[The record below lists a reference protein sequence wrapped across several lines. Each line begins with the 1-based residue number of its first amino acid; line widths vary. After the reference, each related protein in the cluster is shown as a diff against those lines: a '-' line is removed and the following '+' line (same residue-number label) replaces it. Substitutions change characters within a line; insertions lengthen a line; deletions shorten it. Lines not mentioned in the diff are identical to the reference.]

1 MMRKTFLTISASA
14 YILAG
19 CSNKAVETDTT
30 ALETAAT
37 QAQTPE
43 VDKTYLTNDP
53 GPGML
58 TPEILFSDASLSG
71 TSLRG
76 TKIAPDGSFVTV
88 LQGREDNV
96 NQQDLWAYDLESG
109 EGRLLVSS
117 TDILGAPE
125 ELSLEE
131 KNRRERRR
139 EYGSGIV
146 SYDWAGDSLL
156 LFPLG
161 GDIYLYDL
169 ETKEAR
175 QVTAT
180 KGFETDP
187 KVFGKGQYVAYIRE
201 NNLYVKDLKSGL
213 ERQLSDGATELVR
226 NGIASFVVQ
235 EELNRYTGYWT
246 SPDAGRI
253 AYTQTDDT
261 NVKTRNRIEY
271 TAAGVTNVEQR
282 YPFAGTP
289 NATVK
294 LGIVGIKGGKTTWVD
309 IGEDKDIYLSRVF
322 WSQDSKR
329 SMLEFYPAIR
339 NRISF

>member
-14 YILAG
+14 YILTG

-76 TKIAPDGSFVTV
+76 AKIAPDGSFVTV

-96 NQQDLWAYDLESG
+96 NQQDLWAYDFESG
-109 EGRLLVSS
+109 EERLLVSS

-235 EELNRYTGYWT
+235 EELNCRIGRTRK
-246 SPDAGRI
+246 RI
-253 AYTQTDDT
+253 ALLNIGYACRCIFNT
-261 NVKTRNRIEY
+261 VTRFNIRIISLSIGDASRVR
-271 TAAGVTNVEQR
+271 TAPIAR
-282 YPFAGTP
+282 I
-289 NATVK
+289 TVK
-294 LGIVGIKGGKTTWVD
+294 LFLDDKTSNTVANKLRRAVR
-309 IGEDKDIYLSRVF
+309 ELPL
-322 WSQDSKR
+322 QT
-329 SMLEFYPAIR
+329 
-339 NRISF
+339 